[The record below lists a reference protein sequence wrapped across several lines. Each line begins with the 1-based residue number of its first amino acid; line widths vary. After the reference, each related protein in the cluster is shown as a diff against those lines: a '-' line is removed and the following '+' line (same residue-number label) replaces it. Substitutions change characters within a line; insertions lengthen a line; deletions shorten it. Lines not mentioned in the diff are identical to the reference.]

1 MLKAFSVTAF
11 LVTTAALPFGAA
23 EVTLQE
29 RAVPLMTPLEPVRD
43 PLRRALSALTHA
55 ANQTCDV
62 KEAIRDI
69 KGALNDIAAGEAL
82 LARDADA
89 AARPPLP
96 SDVTPDFTSPPRPA
110 PRRNEMLEGAL
121 KNLETAFRRLSEVNG
136 GDWGGGRDKAYHHI
150 DAAAKH
156 LIAAIKASNAAFR
169 EGRREL
175 PSCKP
180 DGSDQYSIR

>member
-1 MLKAFSVTAF
+1 MLKAFGIIAF
-11 LVTTAALPFGAA
+11 LVTTAALPFGDA

-29 RAVPLMTPLEPVRD
+29 GPVPLMTPLEHVRD

-82 LARDADA
+82 LARDASA
-89 AARPPLP
+89 ASLPPLP
-96 SDVTPDFTSPPRPA
+96 PDVTPEFTAPPRPA
-110 PRRNEMLEGAL
+110 PRRNEMLEGGL
-121 KNLETAFRRLSEVNG
+121 KNLDAAFRRLSEANG

-150 DAAAKH
+150 DNAAKH
-156 LIAAIKASNAAFR
+156 LIGAIKASNAAFR

-175 PSCKP
+175 PSCEP
-180 DGSDQYSIR
+180 DGKDQ

>member
-11 LVTTAALPFGAA
+11 LVATAALPFGAA
-23 EVTLQE
+23 EATLQE
-29 RAVPLMTPLEPVRD
+29 RAVPLMTPLEHVRD
-43 PLRRALSALTHA
+43 PLRQALSALTRA

-82 LARDADA
+82 PARDTNA
-89 AARPPLP
+89 AALPPLP

-110 PRRNEMLEGAL
+110 PRRNEMLEGGL

-150 DAAAKH
+150 DDAAKH
-156 LIAAIKASNAAFR
+156 LIAATKASNAAFR

-180 DGSDQYSIR
+180 DGKDR